1 MFERRDEAL
10 ARPIA
15 NPRVVA
21 GGPECDGTVKN
32 GLLGCPKTPARPGH
46 IVTSR
51 YFRVSSARDQDL
63 RVGRPL
69 DGATLNLHAP
79 GSSSPGPK
87 RQRDV
92 NNAAASAKEA
102 ALLRFSVICGDG
114 YIRVNI
120 KE

>member
-46 IVTSR
+46 IVTFR
-51 YFRVSSARDQDL
+51 CFRVSSARDEDL
-63 RVGRPL
+63 GVGKSL
-69 DGATLNLHAP
+69 DGTN
-79 GSSSPGPK
+79 
-87 RQRDV
+87 
-92 NNAAASAKEA
+92 
-102 ALLRFSVICGDG
+102 
-114 YIRVNI
+114 
-120 KE
+120 